1 MTVQQLETAVISY
14 GPRDGHIR
22 QRQVDREGRTLARRA
37 LDGEPRLV
45 ARQDVLDDGETEA
58 GSPLGPALRH
68 VDAVEPLGQARQVL
82 RRDAGAEI
90 PYTDDCLGRTP
101 AAGADAD
108 LDPLAGGAVFQR
120 VLHEV
125 LEHAAKLIAVSER
138 DDGLGR
144 RIHHD
149 VDAAVAR
156 QHLHGVGNLSHDGD
170 EIDFGFRTYVDVELD
185 ARKRQEIV
193 DEPRHAERLLLHD
206 RQEAFA
212 RRRV

>member
-1 MTVQQLETAVISY
+1 MTVQAAETAVISCRL
-14 GPRDGHIR
+14 RDGLIR
-22 QRQVDREGRTLARRA
+22 QRQVHREGRALAERA

-82 RRDAGAEI
+82 GGDAGTEI

-120 VLHEV
+120 ILDEV
-125 LEHAAKLIAVSER
+125 LEHADKL
-138 DDGLGR
+138 
-144 RIHHD
+144 
-149 VDAAVAR
+149 VA
-156 QHLHGVGNLSHDGD
+156 
-170 EIDFGFRTYVDVELD
+170 I
-185 ARKRQEIV
+185 
-193 DEPRHAERLLLHD
+193 P
-206 RQEAFA
+206 
-212 RRRV
+212 